1 LLYHL
6 DHVAKSDRS
15 VREIIA
21 DFGFS
26 FALPTIAPAFP
37 EQPIVEH
44 PTKRRRTIESPSSK
58 SCKKHTPKKGEEGTH
73 PPKEHNGQNSVEN
86 VVAQVEAVPA
96 HEVPQEPGTALIEVP
111 VLVRPVKDPKGSRA
125 PSKTRRKLQL
135 DDELEALPKP
145 KKKKARKS
153 GGLEDTFIFG
163 LKPKK
168 RQPKSKLKETIE
180 EGPTHEK
187 TENVPA
193 PPKRKRTAKTKQQ
206 AKDEPCEKNAGEPNE
221 EVVALEGKPQKRK
234 GKPAS
239 KCSADALPVDT
250 EPLEEERLPT
260 TTGADGADP
269 VGNLKSEDV
278 ETKRPRAVSKVTK
291 PKATAKK
298 AAKRTI
304 EEATENETA
313 TEPEPTAKRPRRQAA
328 TSAMAKV
335 TLGYEEDL
343 VPVDKLR
350 RAPEPVAKRGRPKK
364 TAAAEV
370 APVLLPSPPQSV
382 SKPSAEDKENCG
394 EDEVPVAKPRA
405 VGRPRKLGPKIAKVD
420 VVSTEKE
427 AIATSPRD
435 EVKTSALE
443 DLHHVAE
450 TDAPANKAPPVKRAR
465 KVRAQVMAQDVPT
478 DSEPPKET
486 GEVEQK
492 QSRASKEPPLRT
504 NRKAASKSVRHVGV
518 VGENIAV
525 IEHVSEPPDT
535 VIPDTQES
543 HDTINNSEQAMKSR
557 GYKAG
562 EPKTKSRRALAES
575 DVNIVRSLPPDDL
588 GVIVKPTTAKQQQP
602 SRKTKLQQSK
612 STPTIDPPHDEV
624 ITPRKRHVIAADE
637 DLDWLFEKSENK
649 RSRVPAR
656 NPRATSKA
664 IRQAPGKKTSADAKD
679 MDLDDLLES
688 IAGFSGKLL
697 TGKGGRAMASK

>member
-1 LLYHL
+1 
-6 DHVAKSDRS
+6 
-15 VREIIA
+15 
-21 DFGFS
+21 
-26 FALPTIAPAFP
+26 
-37 EQPIVEH
+37 VE
-44 PTKRRRTIESPSSK
+44 S
-58 SCKKHTPKKGEEGTH
+58 
-73 PPKEHNGQNSVEN
+73 
-86 VVAQVEAVPA
+86 VVAQVEALPA
-96 HEVPQEPGTALIEVP
+96 HEVPQEPGTALIEAP
-111 VLVRPVKDPKGSRA
+111 VLVRPVKDTKGSKA

-145 KKKKARKS
+145 KKKKARQS

-180 EGPTHEK
+180 EEPTHEE

-193 PPKRKRTAKTKQQ
+193 PPKRKRTAKAKQQ

-239 KCSADALPVDT
+239 KYRADALPVDT

-260 TTGADGADP
+260 TTGADP
-269 VGNLKSEDV
+269 VENLKSEDV
-278 ETKRPRAVSKVTK
+278 VTKRPQAVSKVTK
-291 PKATAKK
+291 PKATAKNS
-298 AAKRTI
+298 AKRTI

-313 TEPEPTAKRPRRQAA
+313 TEPEPTTKRPRRQAA

-343 VPVDKLR
+343 VPVDNLR
-350 RAPEPVAKRGRPKK
+350 RAPEPLARRGRPKK
-364 TAAAEV
+364 TTAAEV

-382 SKPSAEDKENCG
+382 SKLSAEDEENCG
-394 EDEVPVAKPRA
+394 EDEVPVAKVRA
-405 VGRPRKLGPKIAKVD
+405 VGRPRKLVSKMAKID
-420 VVSTEKE
+420 EKE
-427 AIATSPRD
+427 VVATSSRPS
-435 EVKTSALE
+435 VKTPALE
-443 DLHHVAE
+443 NSHHVAKTE
-450 TDAPANKAPPVKRAR
+450 TPVAKAPPVKRAR
-465 KVRAQVMAQDVPT
+465 KVRAQAVAQDVST
-478 DSEPPKET
+478 DNEPAKQIC
-486 GEVEQK
+486 EVDQK
-492 QSRASKEPPLRT
+492 RSRASKAPPLKT
-504 NRKAASKSVRHVGV
+504 SRKAASKAVKPVDIID
-518 VGENIAV
+518 ENVAV
-525 IEHVSEPPDT
+525 IENVPEPPE
-535 VIPDTQES
+535 IIIQETQES
-543 HDTINNSEQAMKSR
+543 HDTIKNSSR
-557 GYKAG
+557 GDKVG

-588 GVIVKPTTAKQQQP
+588 GVIVKPTTVKQQQP

-612 STPTIDPPHDEV
+612 STPTIDLPHDEV

-656 NPRATSKA
+656 NPRASSKA
-664 IRQAPGKKTSADAKD
+664 NRQAPGKKTSADAKD

-688 IAGFSGKLL
+688 IADFSGKLL

>member
-1 LLYHL
+1 LLYNL

-37 EQPIVEH
+37 EQPIVKH
-44 PTKRRRTIESPSSK
+44 STKRRRTIESPSSN
-58 SCKKHTPKKGEEGTH
+58 SCKKHTPKRGEEGTH
-73 PPKEHNGQNSVEN
+73 PPKEHNEQNGVEN
-86 VVAQVEAVPA
+86 VVAQVEAIPA
-96 HEVPQEPGTALIEVP
+96 HEVPQEPETALIEAP
-111 VLVRPVKDPKGSRA
+111 VLVRPVKDPKGSKA

-180 EGPTHEK
+180 EEPTHEE

-193 PPKRKRTAKTKQQ
+193 PPKRKRTAKAKQQ
-206 AKDEPCEKNAGEPNE
+206 AKDEPCEKNAGEPNGK
-221 EVVALEGKPQKRK
+221 VAALEGKPQKRK

-239 KCSADALPVDT
+239 KYSADALPVDT

-260 TTGADGADP
+260 TTGADGADR
-269 VGNLKSEDV
+269 VENLKSEDV
-278 ETKRPRAVSKVTK
+278 ETKRPQAVSKVTK

-350 RAPEPVAKRGRPKK
+350 RAPEPVARRGRPRK
-364 TAAAEV
+364 TTAAEV

-382 SKPSAEDKENCG
+382 SKPSAEDEENCG
-394 EDEVPVAKPRA
+394 EDEVPVAKLRA
-405 VGRPRKLGPKIAKVD
+405 VGRPRKLVSKMAKID
-420 VVSTEKE
+420 EKE
-427 AIATSPRD
+427 VVATSSRPS
-435 EVKTSALE
+435 VKTPALE
-443 DLHHVAE
+443 NSHHVAE
-450 TDAPANKAPPVKRAR
+450 TETPVAKAPPVKRAR
-465 KVRAQVMAQDVPT
+465 KVRAQAVAQDVST
-478 DSEPPKET
+478 DNEPAKEIC
-486 GEVEQK
+486 EVDEK
-492 QSRASKEPPLRT
+492 RSRASKAPPLKT
-504 NRKAASKSVRHVGV
+504 SRKAASKAVKPVDIID
-518 VGENIAV
+518 ENVAV
-525 IEHVSEPPDT
+525 IENVPEPPE
-535 VIPDTQES
+535 INFQETQES
-543 HDTINNSEQAMKSR
+543 HDTIKNSSR
-557 GYKAG
+557 GDKVG

-575 DVNIVRSLPPDDL
+575 DVNIVKSLPPDDS
-588 GVIVKPTTAKQQQP
+588 GVIVKPTAVKQQQL

-612 STPTIDPPHDEV
+612 STPTIEPTHDEV

-637 DLDWLFEKSENK
+637 DLDWLFEKSEKK

-656 NPRATSKA
+656 NPRASSKA
-664 IRQAPGKKTSADAKD
+664 NRQAPGKKTSADAKD